1 MTVFNSNVIFFR
13 RAQFS
18 LGLPFKLKLYIIKFT
33 TTNTLNLP
41 KNFYP
46 LQADPKNGMSS
57 NTCPVQNSFQVTIL
71 RISRCDRPQ
80 NVHKNIF
87 LHQKGN
93 QGAVHSDWW
102 GSVVGQ
108 WVTST
113 AVSGLVSD
121 HIRKCQSWKNVPML
135 QICTVVGQWVTT
147 STAVSDRS
155 RIHVYYII
163 TNKFVI
169 HSEQPDSGLKH

>member
-1 MTVFNSNVIFFR
+1 MTVFNSNVNCFR

-46 LQADPKNGMSS
+46 IQADPKNGMSS

-80 NVHKNIF
+80 NVHKNMF
-87 LHQKGN
+87 SPSKRGQCTLTG
-93 QGAVHSDWW
+93 GAKKW
-102 GSVVGQ
+102 
-108 WVTST
+108 
-113 AVSGLVSD
+113 VSGSPPALLF
-121 HIRKCQSWKNVPML
+121 R
-135 QICTVVGQWVTT
+135 VGPHTG
-147 STAVSDRS
+147 
-155 RIHVYYII
+155 
-163 TNKFVI
+163 
-169 HSEQPDSGLKH
+169 DSCIGNGSMSILS